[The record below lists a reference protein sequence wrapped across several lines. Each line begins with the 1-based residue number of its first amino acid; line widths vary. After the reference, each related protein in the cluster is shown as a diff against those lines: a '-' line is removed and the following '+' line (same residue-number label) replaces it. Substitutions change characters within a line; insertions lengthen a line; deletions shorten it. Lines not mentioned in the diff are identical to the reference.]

1 MRGTRE
7 IKTRIKSVQS
17 TQKITR
23 AMEMVAA
30 AKLRRAEERA
40 EAARPY
46 ARSIKNSIARILE
59 NTIGIDSPLM
69 EARDSTKKC
78 LVVYSSDRGLCGS
91 YNTNILRRAVL
102 EAEKYPKEQVS
113 IVAIGRKARDFFR
126 RREYNIIREFLD
138 IEDRPGIERT
148 RELVTYLLELFNEG
162 EAGEIYL
169 LYNEFVNVMIHHPRC
184 LQLLPV
190 ASDAIKIGEEEKAEV
205 VEGERQTKE
214 QQQRN
219 EAAAEE
225 LIYQFEPEPEIVL
238 DALLSRLL
246 NSLVLTAFLEAKASE
261 LGSRM
266 TAMKT
271 ATENAKDM
279 IARLTLEY
287 NKARQG
293 AITQEILE
301 IVNTSEALSK

>member
-46 ARSIKNSIARILE
+46 AKSIKNSIARILE

-69 EARDSTKKC
+69 ERSDSTKKC
-78 LVVYSSDRGLCGS
+78 FVVYSSDRGLCGS
-91 YNTNILRRAVL
+91 YNTNILRSAVL
-102 EAEKYPKEQVS
+102 EAEKYPKEQVAV
-113 IVAIGRKARDFFR
+113 VAIGRKARDFFR

-148 RELVTYLLELFNEG
+148 RELVTYLLGLFNNA

-169 LYNEFVNVMIHHPRC
+169 VYNEFINVMIHRPRC

-190 ASDAIKIGEEEKAEV
+190 EAEAFKIEEEKTEA

-238 DALLSRLL
+238 EALLSRLL

-287 NKARQG
+287 NKARQS